1 MNARQIG
8 DQLAN
13 GMQYSVICSE
23 DAPYFAAANIDR
35 TAMAKTYQGTEL
47 VDGLT
52 EICKLWPRG
61 PVDTDLHTPLQSD
74 IPTLLLSGEADPVT
88 PPADAE
94 RTAVGLTRH
103 RHLILKGEGH
113 GQLATGCVPKLMADF
128 LDDPAPDR
136 LDAMCLDQH
145 SPEPFFLSMTGPAP

>member
-1 MNARQIG
+1 MNTRQIA

-23 DAPYFAAANIDR
+23 DVPYFAAARPCRNR
-35 TAMAKTYQGTEL
+35 ETYQGTDMIDAL
-47 VDGLT
+47 K
-52 EICKLWPRG
+52 EICGLWPNG
-61 PVDTDLHTPLQSD
+61 PVDADLHAPLHSD

-94 RTAVGLTRH
+94 RAASGLTRH

-113 GQLATGCVPKLMADF
+113 GQLTTGCMPI
-128 LDDPAPDR
+128 DR
-136 LDAMCLDQH
+136 PRIFSTTPRPTSWMRAASDRH
-145 SPEPFFLSMTGPAP
+145 TPSPFSSA